1 MFAGILKATEDVTY
15 AEGPNSDTFVLAANQ
30 GTHLKQELRSW
41 FEVNAKFPSTTPRL
55 NITFSFHD
63 PQNKK
68 YKLRTVDELGK
79 GMAIY

>member
-1 MFAGILKATEDVTY
+1 MESYLE
-15 AEGPNSDTFVLAANQ
+15 
-30 GTHLKQELRSW
+30 QELRSW

-79 GMAIY
+79 GMAIYWNLYSVIIV

>member
-1 MFAGILKATEDVTY
+1 MGKGKAERL
-15 AEGPNSDTFVLAANQ
+15 ETFLQ
-30 GTHLKQELRSW
+30 IQQELRSW

-63 PQNKK
+63 PHNKK